1 MVRAAKRADLK
12 HLPYGFTTHHA
23 LRRCGDGHANVE
35 VVAVPWDG
43 LGRRMEDQGMH
54 DLSTFQQIGS
64 FGWQDMGNLPPAS
77 TT

>member
-1 MVRAAKRADLK
+1 
-12 HLPYGFTTHHA
+12 
-23 LRRCGDGHANVE
+23 
-35 VVAVPWDG
+35 
-43 LGRRMEDQGMH
+43 MEDQGMH